1 MTYVHANPLST
12 LAIRRIANEIRAFFN
27 LGAKKR
33 INAPKLLDV
42 LSFFWKEYGFQYLV
56 LPDDDLIFGK
66 GEEAKTDLSTGM
78 IYIKESV
85 MDEACRH
92 KYKRASFTICH
103 EIGHFV
109 LHRMLGGVSLAR
121 STSNKKPR
129 IFEDPE
135 WQADAFAAEF
145 LMPAEEA
152 RKMDSEEIRKTYC
165 VSSKCA
171 LVRFEKLGGEFIEED
186 IKELL
191 RD

>member
-78 IYIKESV
+78 IYIQ
-85 MDEACRH
+85 ANPF
-92 KYKRASFTICH
+92 A
-103 EIGHFV
+103 
-109 LHRMLGGVSLAR
+109 
-121 STSNKKPR
+121 
-129 IFEDPE
+129 ED
-135 WQADAFAAEF
+135 F
-145 LMPAEEA
+145 
-152 RKMDSEEIRKTYC
+152 
-165 VSSKCA
+165 
-171 LVRFEKLGGEFIEED
+171 
-186 IKELL
+186 
-191 RD
+191 